1 MMSTLPIHAV
11 LPDIKKMLESNRN
24 GILVAEPGAGKTTR
38 VPLELMHEPWL
49 AGRKILMLEP
59 RRLAARSAAR
69 YMATALGEPVGESIG
84 YRIKQDTRVGPN
96 TRVEVITE
104 GVLIRL
110 LQADPALEEV
120 GLVIFDEFH
129 ERSLQADLGLA
140 LCLQSQSLLRDD
152 LRLLIM
158 SATLDAEPIAALL
171 GGAPVVT
178 SEGRSFP
185 VETHYLERADTGKS
199 IEWKTVNAVSRAL
212 REHSGDVLVFLP
224 GVAEIRRVEALLQE
238 QLDGEHVRIAPL
250 YGNMSQEQQD
260 QAIAPS
266 PPGTRKIV
274 LATSIAES
282 SLTVAGIGIVIDG
295 GLMRVP
301 RYSPRTGMSHLETIR
316 VSRASAD
323 QRRGRAGRL
332 GPGVC
337 YRLWTEQEDR
347 HLAVRSQPE
356 IMDADL
362 TPLALEL
369 AVWGVRDP
377 AELLWLDPPP
387 QATMEQAKG
396 LLRQQGAIDQADA
409 VTSHGRELAALG
421 IHPRLAHMVIRACAD
436 QQGGLAC
443 DLAALLGERDLLQ
456 GENRFADIDIQLR
469 VEVLRGIGSI
479 DGKPRTDQAALR
491 RIRQESSQLKQQL
504 GITEVECGD
513 LADCGFLLAF
523 AFPDRI
529 AQRRAD
535 GRYLLSNGRGAFLPQ
550 GQRLGQEPYLVAVEL
565 DDQGADSRIL
575 LAASF
580 PLAKWMQEE
589 QAQLIV
595 EEVVNW
601 DEEKEMV
608 RARRR
613 KRLGALV
620 LVEEPVPQP
629 DEERVL
635 TTLLLAIGKK
645 GIQIL
650 PWDRKSRQLQQ
661 RMIFLHQLDSRF
673 PDVSDERLLDTLSD
687 WLAPYLYGMKS
698 RDDLNRLQLTEI
710 MEAMLSWEERKELD
724 EQAPTHIVAP
734 SGSRLPIDYSDP
746 AAPVLAVRLQEM
758 FGLSHTPRIGKG
770 KIPLL
775 LHLLSPAHRPVQVTR
790 DLASFWSQT
799 YFEVKKDL
807 KGRYPKHYWPDNPLE
822 AMPTNRTRPRN

>member
-1 MMSTLPIHAV
+1 MSTLPIQAV
-11 LPDIKKMLESNRN
+11 LPDIKKMLTSNRN

-49 AGRKILMLEP
+49 DGRKILMLEP

-69 YMATALGEPVGESIG
+69 YMATALGEQVGESIG

-158 SATLDAEPIAALL
+158 SATLDAESIAALL

-185 VETHYLERADTGKS
+185 VETYYLERADTGKS
-199 IEWKTVNAVSRAL
+199 IEWKTVNAVSRAI

-238 QLDGEHVRIAPL
+238 QLGGEQVRIAPL

-266 PPGTRKIV
+266 PRGTRKIV

-282 SLTVAGIGIVIDG
+282 SLTVAGIGIVIDS

-347 HLAVRSQPE
+347 HLAARSQPE

-377 AELLWLDPPP
+377 TELLWLDPPP
-387 QATMEQAKG
+387 QAAMEQAKG
-396 LLRQQGAIDQADA
+396 LLRQLGAIDQADA

-421 IHPRLAHMVIRACAD
+421 IHPRLAHMVIRACTY
-436 QQGGLAC
+436 QHGELAC

-456 GENRFADIDIQLR
+456 GENRLADIDIQLR
-469 VEVLRGIGSI
+469 VEVLRGTG
-479 DGKPRTDQAALR
+479 DGKLRADQAALR

-504 GITEVECGD
+504 GIAKDKSGD
-513 LADCGFLLAF
+513 LADCGFLLAL

-529 AQRRAD
+529 AQRRED
-535 GRYLLSNGRGAFLPQ
+535 GRYLLSNGRGGFLPQ
-550 GQRLGQEPYLVAVEL
+550 GQRLGQESYIVAVEL

-595 EEVVNW
+595 EEVVTW

-635 TTLLLAIGKK
+635 TTLLSAIGKN

-673 PDVSDERLLDTLSD
+673 PDVSDEQLLYTLSD
-687 WLAPYLYGMKS
+687 WLAPHLYGMKS
-698 RDDLNRLQLTEI
+698 RDDLNRLQLTGI
-710 MEAMLSWEERKELD
+710 LEAMLSWEERKELD
-724 EQAPTHIVAP
+724 EQAPTHILAP
-734 SGSRLPIDYSDP
+734 SGSRIPIDYSDP

-758 FGLSHTPRIGKG
+758 FGLSDTPRIGKG

-807 KGRYPKHYWPDNPLE
+807 KGRYPKHFWPDNPLE

>member
-1 MMSTLPIHAV
+1 MSTLPIHAV

-49 AGRKILMLEP
+49 EGRKILMLEP

-84 YRIKQDTRVGPN
+84 YRIKQDTRIGPN

-158 SATLDAEPIAALL
+158 SATLDVEPIAALL
-171 GGAPVVT
+171 DGAPVVK

-185 VETHYLERADTGKS
+185 VETYYLEPADTGKS
-199 IEWKTVNAVSRAL
+199 IEWKNVNAVSLAL

-238 QLDGEHVRIAPL
+238 QLRGEYVRIAPL

-282 SLTVAGIGIVIDG
+282 SLTVAGIGIVIDS

-387 QATMEQAKG
+387 QAAMEQAKG
-396 LLRQQGAIDQADA
+396 LLRQLGAIDQADA

-421 IHPRLAHMVIRACAD
+421 IHPRLAHMVIRACTY
-436 QQGGLAC
+436 QQGELAC

-456 GENRFADIDIQLR
+456 GEKRLADIDIQLR
-469 VEVLRGIGSI
+469 VEVLRGKGVA
-479 DGKPRTDQAALR
+479 DGKLHADQAALR

-504 GITEVECGD
+504 GLARDKSGD

-523 AFPDRI
+523 AFPDQI
-529 AQRRAD
+529 AQRRED

-550 GQRLGQEPYLVAVEL
+550 GQRIGQESYIVAVEL
-565 DDQGADSRIL
+565 DDQGTDSRIL

-580 PLAKWMQEE
+580 PLARWMHDE

-595 EEVVNW
+595 EEVVTW

-620 LVEEPVPQP
+620 LAEEPVPQP

-635 TTLLLAIGKK
+635 MTLLSAIGKK

-673 PDVSDERLLDTLSD
+673 PDVSDERLLDTFSD
-687 WLAPYLYGMKS
+687 WLAPHLYGMKS
-698 RDDLNRLQLTEI
+698 RNDLNRLQLTEI
-710 MEAMLSWEERKELD
+710 LEAMLSWEERKELD

-758 FGLSHTPRIGKG
+758 FGLSDTPRIGKG

>member
-1 MMSTLPIHAV
+1 MSTLPIHTV
-11 LPDIKKMLESNRN
+11 LPDIKKMLESSRN
-24 GILVAEPGAGKTTR
+24 GILVAEPGAGKTTQ
-38 VPLELMHEPWL
+38 VPLELMNEPWL
-49 AGRKILMLEP
+49 EGRKILVLEP

-69 YMATALGEPVGESIG
+69 YMASSLGEQVGDSIG
-84 YRIKQDTRVGPN
+84 YRIKQDTRVGPH

-104 GVLIRL
+104 GVLTRM
-110 LQADPALEEV
+110 LQTDPALEEV

-140 LCLQSQSLLRDD
+140 LCLQSQALLRDD
-152 LRLLIM
+152 LRLLVM

-171 GGAPVVT
+171 GGAPVIT

-185 VETHYLERADTGKS
+185 VETHYLERSEAGKP
-199 IEWKTVNAVSRAL
+199 IESTTAKAVSQAL
-212 REHSGDVLVFLP
+212 REHPGDLLVFLP
-224 GVAEIRRVEALLQE
+224 GVAEIRRVEAVLKE
-238 QLDGEHVRIAPL
+238 QHSGEPVRIAPL
-250 YGNMSQEQQD
+250 YGNMTQEQQD
-260 QAIAPS
+260 LAIAPS
-266 PPGTRKIV
+266 PQGTRKIV

-282 SLTVAGIGIVIDG
+282 SLTVAGIGIVIDS

-301 RYSPRTGMSHLETIR
+301 RYSPRTGMSRLETIR

-347 HLAVRSQPE
+347 HLAACSQPE

-362 TPLALEL
+362 TPLVLEL
-369 AVWGVRDP
+369 ALWGVRDP
-377 AELLWLDPPP
+377 AELLWLDAPP
-387 QATMEQAKG
+387 QAAVEQAKG
-396 LLRQQGAIDQADA
+396 LLRQLGAIDETGV
-409 VTSHGRELAALG
+409 VTPHGRKLAALG
-421 IHPRLAHMVIRACAD
+421 IHPRLAHMVIRACVHGRGA
-436 QQGGLAC
+436 LAC

-456 GENRFADIDIQLR
+456 GENRLADIDIELR
-469 VEVLRGIGSI
+469 VEALQGTGSAGEKLRV
-479 DGKPRTDQAALR
+479 DQAALR
-491 RIRQESSQLKQQL
+491 RIRQESSQLKRQL
-504 GITEVECGD
+504 GIEADESGD
-513 LADCGFLLAF
+513 LADCGLLLAF

-529 AQRRAD
+529 AQRRED
-535 GRYLLSNGRGAFLPQ
+535 GRYLLSNGRGSVLPQ
-550 GQRLGQEPYLVAVEL
+550 GQRLGQESYLVAIEL

-580 PLAKWMQEE
+580 PLAKWLREE
-589 QAQLIV
+589 QEALV
-595 EEVVNW
+595 EEDVVTW

-620 LVEEPVPQP
+620 VAEEPAARPN
-629 DEERVL
+629 EERVVNA
-635 TTLLLAIGKK
+635 LLMAIGKK

-650 PWDRKSRQLQQ
+650 PWDRKARQLQQ
-661 RMIFLHQLDSRF
+661 RMIFMHQLDSRF
-673 PDVSDERLLDTLSD
+673 PDVSDEQLLRTLSD
-687 WLAPYLYGMKS
+687 WLAPHLYGMKS
-698 RDDLNRLQLTEI
+698 RDDLNRLQLTGI
-710 MEAMLSWEERKELD
+710 LEAMLSWEERKVLD
-724 EQAPTHIVAP
+724 EQAPTHYLAP
-734 SGSRLPIDYSDP
+734 SGSRIPIDYSDP
-746 AAPVLAVRLQEM
+746 TAPVLAVRLQEM
-758 FGLSHTPRIGKG
+758 FGLADTPQIGKG

-775 LHLLSPAHRPVQVTR
+775 LHLLSPASRPVQVTR

-822 AMPTNRTRPRN
+822 AMPTNRTRPQK